1 MDPGLVRRVTD
12 PLNVQE
18 LFSRR
23 GALDTLSLR
32 SYSEWVQV
40 TFQRYVH
47 ADLDMFEDAKYQGL
61 TLPEQMRK
69 LFELELE
76 ECEFPE
82 YEIVRVRERRKD
94 NPGLHFFEY
103 LVRFPS
109 LEGKGLKEEEVAA
122 QLQKKQYDEN
132 GMSGFFWMGDVD
144 FIELEKRFEAERT
157 ERIRLEKL
165 AKVAG
170 KISELLDELHDQCKT
185 HLPEQDF
192 ELAEKYIDGIGDLF
206 AITGGFGSSAAA

>member
-1 MDPGLVRRVTD
+1 MK
-12 PLNVQE
+12 
-18 LFSRR
+18 
-23 GALDTLSLR
+23 
-32 SYSEWVQV
+32 V

-47 ADLDMFEDAKYQGL
+47 ADLEVFEDAKYQGL

-76 ECEFPE
+76 ECGFPE
-82 YEIVRVRERRKD
+82 YEIVKVRERRKD

-109 LEGKGLKEEEVAA
+109 LEGKGSKEEVAA
-122 QLQKKQYDEN
+122 QLQKEQYDEN

-144 FIELEKRFEAERT
+144 FTELEKRFEAERI

-170 KISELLDELHDQCKT
+170 KISELLDELHDHCKT
-185 HLPEQDF
+185 HLTEEEF
-192 ELAEKYIDGIGDLF
+192 GLAEKYIDGVGELF